1 MLEVNLGTPDVFDK
15 IDRLSQLFKT
25 IDNQGDNTN
34 LFDKNFKLD
43 KSIFALHYVES
54 TIRRLR
60 DMESDYVIYPM
71 PKYDETQDTYVSFI
85 NPWVAA
91 LHCNP
96 NGAGTTSEMTG
107 FITEVLEYMSVENV
121 RPAIYDVTL
130 KGKALNN
137 EDCKAMLDLIFSTT
151 YLDFNA
157 NYKFGG
163 VLDAVNQAIFFGQP
177 FASAYASLETKLN
190 ADLEEFYAEFRI
202 SQAAVWE
209 AVTFAVPS
217 LRTKLPRL

>member
-1 MLEVNLGTPDVFDK
+1 
-15 IDRLSQLFKT
+15 
-25 IDNQGDNTN
+25 
-34 LFDKNFKLD
+34 
-43 KSIFALHYVES
+43 
-54 TIRRLR
+54 
-60 DMESDYVIYPM
+60 
-71 PKYDETQDTYVSFI
+71 
-85 NPWVAA
+85 
-91 LHCNP
+91 
-96 NGAGTTSEMTG
+96 MTG

-217 LRTKLPRL
+217 FGRSCQDFNLGEDTKPIGVTSLWLLTTSVIINLY